1 MAALAQTDP
10 RHSRLRCALAG
21 AAAGLVNG
29 FFGGGGGM
37 IFIPL
42 LTRWI
47 GVEERRAFATCV
59 CVILPLCIAS
69 GAVYLGRAGIDLA
82 LAWPYLAGGLLGGI
96 ISGLVFQ
103 KVPTKFL
110 RRLLALLIIYGG
122 VRSLFWP

>member
-1 MAALAQTDP
+1 MEQSNSK
-10 RHSRLRCALAG
+10 HSRLRCAVAG

-42 LTRWI
+42 LTRWV

-59 CVILPLCIAS
+59 FVILPLCIAS
-69 GAVYLGRAGIDLA
+69 AAVYLFRAEIDLL

-96 ISGLVFQ
+96 ISGLVFK

-122 VRSLFWP
+122 VKSLFWP